1 MKKSCGFGSSNE
13 LNFNAKNEYNQRK
26 YIVITELI
34 NKLYSFLIFKGL
46 CEWSVPQGGLF
57 LWMKAKGISDTWDML
72 MQKGLKK
79 NVMVVP
85 GRAFATD
92 PQSKLNSGYIR
103 LEYLLITKP
112 NLFMKCYNLSDLYNS
127 SKTLRISKMVLS

>member
-1 MKKSCGFGSSNE
+1 
-13 LNFNAKNEYNQRK
+13 
-26 YIVITELI
+26 
-34 NKLYSFLIFKGL
+34 
-46 CEWSVPQGGLF
+46 
-57 LWMKAKGISDTWDML
+57 MKAKGISDTWDML

-103 LEYLLITKP
+103 LEDFLIAKLKIIF
-112 NLFMKCYNLSDLYNS
+112 NY
-127 SKTLRISKMVLS
+127 

>member
-1 MKKSCGFGSSNE
+1 
-13 LNFNAKNEYNQRK
+13 
-26 YIVITELI
+26 
-34 NKLYSFLIFKGL
+34 
-46 CEWSVPQGGLF
+46 
-57 LWMKAKGISDTWDML
+57 MKAKGISDTWDML

-103 LEYLLITKP
+103 L
-112 NLFMKCYNLSDLYNS
+112 
-127 SKTLRISKMVLS
+127 